1 MSAGYMHGAL
11 MGRFF
16 EGKRRKVIVELR
28 HFAASQ
34 RPERIGGAILGFVRG
49 PESPERAQ
57 HSAQVVRPGYAIYA
71 IFPACKVGT

>member
-11 MGRFF
+11 MGRVF

-34 RPERIGGAILGFVRG
+34 RPERIGGQYWDLCA
-49 PESPERAQ
+49 AQ
-57 HSAQVVRPGYAIYA
+57 KALKGRNISAQVVRPGYAIYA